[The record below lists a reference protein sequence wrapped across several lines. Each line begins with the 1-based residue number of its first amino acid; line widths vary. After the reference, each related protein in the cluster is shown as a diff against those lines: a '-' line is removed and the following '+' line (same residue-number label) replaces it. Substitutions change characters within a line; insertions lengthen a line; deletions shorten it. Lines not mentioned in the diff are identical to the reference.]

1 MMFVQA
7 GLNGTDWGDPGRCY
21 SEDVFEHHFATFY
34 NLELCQRPSS
44 PKAENPV
51 NFHPLK
57 E

>member
-1 MMFVQA
+1 MFVQA